1 MKIYGSTEV
10 YEKGELRSHDF
21 FACSSARAWPK
32 WKRSKMPS
40 AYTLTGRA
48 PELTDV
54 PPAASGDD
62 GGEDIGSYHTT
73 VCAAAVSSSAFF
85 IGTARS

>member
-1 MKIYGSTEV
+1 
-10 YEKGELRSHDF
+10 
-21 FACSSARAWPK
+21 
-32 WKRSKMPS
+32 MPS

-85 IGTARS
+85 IGTARSWFHGSDDPRQRRDFEAAKKAVLVGAGK